1 MSKFNVV
8 DGLAVSG
15 IRVLKVPVKRTI
27 ISYFEIHD
35 N

>member
-1 MSKFNVV
+1 MSKFNVM
-8 DGLAVSG
+8 DGPAVAG
-15 IRVLKVPVKRTI
+15 IRVLKVPLKRII